1 MAGRSHSGWPMLGPG
16 VFASARVCG
25 MLAGPLA
32 QMLHRFRVED
42 GGTPDAELTAY
53 VEAVVRLARAAR
65 SADGTSGI
73 PAEDADATLGAVS
86 VSTAA
91 KVLGRSERAVRARLE
106 RGSLAGRKVNGTWL
120 VWLPEE
126 AA

>member
-1 MAGRSHSGWPMLGPG
+1 
-16 VFASARVCG
+16 
-25 MLAGPLA
+25 
-32 QMLHRFRVED
+32 
-42 GGTPDAELTAY
+42 
-53 VEAVVRLARAAR
+53 
-65 SADGTSGI
+65 
-73 PAEDADATLGAVS
+73 VS

-91 KVLGRSERAVRARLE
+91 KVLVRSERAVRARLE